1 MGPGIEV
8 ALPEW
13 PPPQLPPLRAR
24 FAELATH
31 VSDLPELPRMKPRQ
45 GWKLVFGNRAEAM
58 EFDVSFSMW
67 WDEDPAF
74 NATFGW
80 VPKGVVDLH
89 GFRSADMPRTVRT
102 LSTLA
107 CETAERLGGLIAL
120 DKSSPSSVGA
130 PGLLYDVKY
139 GGEHTGEHDYY
150 ADPVRFR
157 WLARQPK
164 FEISGWSAV

>member
-13 PPPQLPPLRAR
+13 PPPQLPALRAR

-31 VSDLPELPRMKPRQ
+31 VSDLPELPRLKPRQ
-45 GWKLVFGNRAEAM
+45 GWRLVFGDRAEAM
-58 EFDVSFSMW
+58 EFDVSFSIW
-67 WDEDPAF
+67 WDDDPAF
-74 NATFGW
+74 TAAFGW
-80 VPKGVVDLH
+80 IPKGVVDLH
-89 GFRSADMPRTVRT
+89 GFKSADMPRTVRI
-102 LSTLA
+102 LSTIA

-120 DKSSPSSVGA
+120 DKHPNSAEA
-130 PGLLYDVKY
+130 PGQLYDVEF
-139 GGEHTGEHDYY
+139 GGEHDYY

-157 WLARQPK
+157 WLAQQPK